1 MYRKLFIITLLLTLS
16 LSGVNHYLKAE
27 NHSQSHTNHTNA
39 PLFQKLGN
47 HHHPISSTSE
57 QAQKYFDQGL
67 ILAYGFN
74 HAEAARAFTEAAK
87 LDPKCAICYWGIA
100 FVSGPNI
107 NVPMDETA
115 ASQAWQAIQKAQE
128 LSQYASAK
136 EKAYINALSLRYTA
150 EPIEDRKSHDLAFAK
165 AMQQVSQSYPDDLD
179 AATIYAEALMDTTPW
194 DYWQE
199 NGEPKPEAVE
209 IISTLES
216 ILQRD
221 PNHPGANHLY
231 IHAVEAEKPQLA
243 EKSADRLLNFAPDAG
258 HLVHM
263 ASHIYIRVGRYQ
275 DAVVANQNA
284 IIADQ
289 NYLAGCHLQGIYPL
303 AYMPHNQHFLWF
315 AALMSGQSQIALD
328 AALHTA
334 KVNPELMRDPT
345 LAASLQ
351 HYYSIPL
358 YTYVRFGLWDKI
370 LSTKAPASDLEYP
383 TGVWHYARGMAFASQ
398 GKLLQAQQELNSLE
412 AIASLPALTEL
423 KIWGFNAT
431 AKVLSIATEVL
442 TAKIAAKQHDYHTAI
457 THLQQAVQIEDSFIY
472 TEPQDWYHPTRQLLG
487 SVLLEAN
494 QPIEAEKTFR
504 EELKIYPENGWS
516 LYGLSESLAAQGKT
530 TEAQTIQSRLE
541 KAWAYADITLT
552 AARF

>member
-1 MYRKLFIITLLLTLS
+1 MYRKLFIITLLLTIGF
-16 LSGVNHYLKAE
+16 SGVNHYLKAE
-27 NHSQSHTNHTNA
+27 NHSHANHTNA

-74 HAEAARAFTEAAK
+74 HAEAARSFTEAAK

-107 NVPMDETA
+107 NVPMDEAA
-115 ASQAWQAIQKAQE
+115 ASQAWKAIQKAQE
-128 LSQYASAK
+128 LSKNASAK

-179 AATIYAEALMDTTPW
+179 AATIYAESLMDTTPW

-216 ILQRD
+216 VLQRD

-243 EKSADRLLNFAPDAG
+243 KKSADRLLNFAPDAG

-263 ASHIYIRVGRYQ
+263 SSHIYIRVGRYH
-275 DAVVANQNA
+275 DAVMANQNA

-289 NYLAGCHLQGIYPL
+289 NYIAGCHLQGIYPL

-328 AALHTA
+328 AAHQTA

-370 LSTKAPASDLEYP
+370 LSTKAPATDLEYP

-398 GKLLQAQQELNSLE
+398 GKLSQAQQELNSLKT
-412 AIASLPALTEL
+412 IASEPALTEL

-442 TAKIAAKQHDYHTAI
+442 TAKIAAKQNDYPTAI

-530 TEAQTIQSRLE
+530 TEAQTIKTRLDQ
-541 KAWAYADITLT
+541 AWAYADISLT